1 MDGAHIS
8 QRGGSFTSGVG
19 GVLHLTQN
27 IGLSTSIGMPI
38 ETAVPGEKGYQLC
51 IHLAASF

>member
-8 QRGGSFTSGVG
+8 QCRGSFTSGVG

-38 ETAVPGEKGYQLC
+38 ETAVPGEKGYQLY
-51 IHLAASF
+51 IQLAASF